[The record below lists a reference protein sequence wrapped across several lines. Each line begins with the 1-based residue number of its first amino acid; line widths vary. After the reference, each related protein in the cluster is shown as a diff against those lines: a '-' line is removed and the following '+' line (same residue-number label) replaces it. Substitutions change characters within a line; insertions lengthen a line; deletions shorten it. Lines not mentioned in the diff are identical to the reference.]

1 MAVINFMASEVAPNM
16 GIQEPAPEGWYNFS
30 IKDSELKANK
40 AGDGAVLTFNLQVM
54 DGFYK
59 GQQVNLRLNIRN
71 KNEVAQRI
79 ALGQLSAL
87 CHAVNVLNVVD
98 STQLHGLPLK
108 GKIKILFQEGY
119 APSNEFTA
127 FRNFNEDIEVIQ
139 QKQDISELLE
149 SHKAP
154 AVPAA
159 PAPATAAAWNQQPA
173 APLAPIAPIAPVV
186 QPLQQAPVQQA
197 PIAPPVQQAPPA
209 ILGENAAPQQWAQP
223 PVATVAPVQQAPV
236 APVAPAQPAV
246 AGEVE
251 VPAWMRQAAGQP
263 TA

>member
-1 MAVINFMASEVAPNM
+1 MAVINFQASEVAPNM
-16 GIQEPAPEGWYNFS
+16 GIQDPAPEGWYNFS

-154 AVPAA
+154 AAPAA
-159 PAPATAAAWNQQPA
+159 PTPATAAAWNQQP
-173 APLAPIAPIAPVV
+173 LAPIASIAPPVI
-186 QPLQQAPVQQA
+186 QPMQQAPVQQA
-197 PIAPPVQQAPPA
+197 PIVPPVQQAPPA
-209 ILGENAAPQQWAQP
+209 ILGEAVAAQQWTQPIIPPAQAP
-223 PVATVAPVQQAPV
+223 AQAQVAP
-236 APVAPAQPAV
+236 PAQPAV

-251 VPAWMRQAAGQP
+251 VPAWMKQAAGQP